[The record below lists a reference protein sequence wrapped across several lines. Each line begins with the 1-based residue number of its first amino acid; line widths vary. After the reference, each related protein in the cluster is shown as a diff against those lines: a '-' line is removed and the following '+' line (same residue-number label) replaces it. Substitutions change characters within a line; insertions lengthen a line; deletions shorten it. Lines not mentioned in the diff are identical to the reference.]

1 MEVCASIAED
11 VRKTWTPSPCLSLHW
26 DGKLMSSLS
35 KCDDKIEER
44 LPVLVTGTTGTKF
57 LDVPALPHKSSER
70 VGPQIA
76 HQSKKLLQE
85 WKCEDSVVS
94 MVFDTTSSNTGSIT
108 AACVSTQ
115 GELGRP
121 LLWTPCRKHIG
132 EVVVKHIWDDLKI
145 EASKSPNVSLF
156 VRFQE
161 VFPQLPSS
169 RESLNIPEIPPDLL
183 KKKEEVITI
192 CKIFLE
198 KQNSY
203 SGDFK
208 EWLL

>member
-1 MEVCASIAED
+1 MVC
-11 VRKTWTPSPCLSLHW
+11 
-26 DGKLMSSLS
+26 
-35 KCDDKIEER
+35 
-44 LPVLVTGTTGTKF
+44 
-57 LDVPALPHKSSER
+57 
-70 VGPQIA
+70 
-76 HQSKKLLQE
+76 
-85 WKCEDSVVS
+85 
-94 MVFDTTSSNTGSIT
+94 MVFDTKALNTGSIT

-121 LLWTPCRKHIG
+121 LLGTPCRKHIG

-156 VRFQE
+156 VRFRE

-169 RESLNIPEIPPDLL
+169 QESLNIPEIPPDLL

-203 SGDFK
+203 RGDYK
-208 EWLL
+208 ELASLTLLYLGDSQTKASFEKFLKPSAMHSAR